1 MYGVGGS
8 YMCVFTD
15 MFSSLQRTTFGSMFC
30 LCTVYVPGITT
41 SVVILVSKTQTG
53 ESFHWVNFFF
63 YYFINRCVRHL
74 EMSFCALKDDIS

>member
-53 ESFHWVNFFF
+53 ESFHWVNFVFF
-63 YYFINRCVRHL
+63 FFIIIL
-74 EMSFCALKDDIS
+74 